1 MRVRSC
7 DLPGIGKR
15 VSITTSVGQ
24 MLVLIIHHTGKKELH
39 LFARPDAD
47 EADFSAVLTSEEARE
62 LAAELLGVT
71 YQPVPFDKV
80 QAFRKEI
87 MLEWLDVQPGS
98 PLADKSI
105 KESQIGSRTGVSI
118 LGIIRDDEVIASPA
132 ADDVILAGDTLIGA
146 GKAEQITALEKLCA
160 K

>member
-1 MRVRSC
+1 MQVRSC

-15 VSITTSVGQ
+15 VSMTTSAGQ
-24 MLVLIIHHTGKKELH
+24 MLVLIIHHTGKKELY
-39 LFARPDAD
+39 FFSAPDAD
-47 EADFSAVLTSEEARE
+47 EADFTVVLTNEEARE

-87 MLEWLDVQPGS
+87 VLEWLEVHPGS
-98 PLADKSI
+98 PLVGKSI
-105 KESQIGSRTGVSI
+105 KESQIGGRTGVSI
-118 LGIIRDDEVIASPA
+118 LGIIRDDDVIASPVA
-132 ADDVILAGDTLIGA
+132 NEIIQAGDILIGA
-146 GKAEQITALEKLCA
+146 GRTEEIASLEKLCG

>member
-1 MRVRSC
+1 M
-7 DLPGIGKR
+7 
-15 VSITTSVGQ
+15 
-24 MLVLIIHHTGKKELH
+24 IIHHTGKKELYV
-39 LFARPDAD
+39 FTKPDAD
-47 EADFSAVLTSEEARE
+47 EADFVVVLTNEEARE

-87 MLEWLDVQPGS
+87 VLEWLEVNPGS
-98 PLADKSI
+98 PLAGKSI
-105 KESQIGSRTGVSI
+105 KESQIGGRTGVSI

-132 ADDVILAGDTLIGA
+132 ADELIRVGDILISA
-146 GKAEQITALEKLCA
+146 GKAEQIASLEELCG